1 MKEDLQDIG
10 DLYKNEFEDA
20 PFEFDK
26 TNWVTIQPQLDKMQF
41 FRFSFFKFNIYYVSV
56 IAFSF
61 LFSAYTMIRFVSG
74 NKKQTTEN
82 ISVITSDSVV
92 IDSEDTI
99 VYRTEQRSFSGSN
112 SAKRKP
118 SDYINIIKP
127 DHYIDESIEKTDDSL
142 LITKINTNQTEIK
155 ETPVATKKSDG
166 TDEKTDILYIT
177 KQDTIVVVDT
187 INSATARRR
196 MKKNKMYGK

>member
-10 DLYKNEFEDA
+10 DLYKNKFEDA
-20 PFEFDK
+20 PFDFDK
-26 TNWVTIQPQLDKMQF
+26 TNWVAIQPQLDKMQF

-61 LFSAYTMIRFVSG
+61 LFSVYAMIQFISRN
-74 NKKQTTEN
+74 NKETKEN

-92 IDSEDTI
+92 VVRGDTI
-99 VYRTEQRSFSGSN
+99 VQGTEQRSFSGSN

-127 DHYIDESIEKTDDSL
+127 DYYIDESIQKHEDSSTITVENVNPEQINESTVKAKENKAAEEK
-142 LITKINTNQTEIK
+142 
-155 ETPVATKKSDG
+155 V
-166 TDEKTDILYIT
+166 DILYIT

-196 MKKNKMYGK
+196 MKKK